1 MRTYTDVEGEEEDR
15 SLTVLFVSIQAL
27 CGTTITV
34 PTLDQTRVRKLQLN
48 EVIKPT
54 TEKRLTGDGLP
65 LPKQPSKR
73 GDIVVKF
80 DIKFP
85 DTLTKEQKE
94 TILSTLRV

>member
-1 MRTYTDVEGEEEDR
+1 M
-15 SLTVLFVSIQAL
+15 
-27 CGTTITV
+27 
-34 PTLDQTRVRKLQLN
+34 
-48 EVIKPT
+48 IKPT

-65 LPKQPSKR
+65 FPKQPAKR

-94 TILSTLRV
+94 VISSTLRV

>member
-1 MRTYTDVEGEEEDR
+1 
-15 SLTVLFVSIQAL
+15 L

-34 PTLDQTRVRKLQLN
+34 PTLDQSRVRKLQLN

-65 LPKQPSKR
+65 YPKQPTKR

-85 DTLTKEQKE
+85 DTLAKEQKE
-94 TILSTLRV
+94 VISSTLRV

>member
-1 MRTYTDVEGEEEDR
+1 
-15 SLTVLFVSIQAL
+15 
-27 CGTTITV
+27 
-34 PTLDQTRVRKLQLN
+34 VRKLQLN
-48 EVIKPT
+48 DLIKPT

-65 LPKQPSKR
+65 YTKQTTTR

-94 TILSTLRV
+94 TIASTLRN

>member
-1 MRTYTDVEGEEEDR
+1 M
-15 SLTVLFVSIQAL
+15 
-27 CGTTITV
+27 
-34 PTLDQTRVRKLQLN
+34 
-48 EVIKPT
+48 IKPT

-65 LPKQPSKR
+65 LPKQPTKR

-94 TILSTLRV
+94 VISSTLRV

>member
-1 MRTYTDVEGEEEDR
+1 MIVYF
-15 SLTVLFVSIQAL
+15 SFFQAL

-34 PTLDQTRVRKLQLN
+34 PTLEQSRVRKLQLN

-65 LPKQPSKR
+65 FPKQPAKR

-94 TILSTLRV
+94 VISSTLRA

>member
-1 MRTYTDVEGEEEDR
+1 
-15 SLTVLFVSIQAL
+15 
-27 CGTTITV
+27 
-34 PTLDQTRVRKLQLN
+34 
-48 EVIKPT
+48 VIKPT

-65 LPKQPSKR
+65 FPKQPTKR

-94 TILSTLRV
+94 VISSTLRV